1 MKRRTKM
8 RILARLEEDM
18 NKETLQIINKIFIEV
33 FKDETILLDK
43 TTSSNDI
50 EKWDSLNNMHLVVA
64 IEKHFKVSITLK
76 DIQSWKNVGD
86 LCEWISNQVEK

>member
-1 MKRRTKM
+1 MQ
-8 RILARLEEDM
+8 
-18 NKETLQIINKIFIEV
+18 KETLLIINKIFIEV

-64 IEKHFKVSITLK
+64 IEKHFKVRITLK

-86 LCEWISNQVEK
+86 LCNWISNKVE

>member
-1 MKRRTKM
+1 MH
-8 RILARLEEDM
+8 
-18 NKETLQIINKIFIEV
+18 KETLQIINKIFIEV

-64 IEKHFKVSITLK
+64 IEKHFKVRITLK

-86 LCEWISNQVEK
+86 LCNWISNKVE

>member
-1 MKRRTKM
+1 MQ
-8 RILARLEEDM
+8 E
-18 NKETLQIINKIFIEV
+18 ETLLIINKIFIEV

-64 IEKHFKVSITLK
+64 IEKHFKVRITLK

-86 LCEWISNQVEK
+86 LCNWISNKVE